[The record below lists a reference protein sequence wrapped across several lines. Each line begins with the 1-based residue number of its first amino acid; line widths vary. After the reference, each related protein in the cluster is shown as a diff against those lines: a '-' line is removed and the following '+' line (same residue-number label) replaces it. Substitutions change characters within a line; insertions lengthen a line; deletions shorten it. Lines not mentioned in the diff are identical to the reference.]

1 MKGVVLG
8 SSQWI
13 FCSSTFGFNCLHPN
27 ISIQVLHTVL
37 YNPYGTCK
45 ENLADDQ
52 EVLEFVIISS
62 ILMSGMFDL
71 RVIL

>member
-1 MKGVVLG
+1 M
-8 SSQWI
+8 
-13 FCSSTFGFNCLHPN
+13 FNPCGA
-27 ISIQVLHTVL
+27 
-37 YNPYGTCK
+37 YE

-62 ILMSGMFDL
+62 ILMSLMFDS